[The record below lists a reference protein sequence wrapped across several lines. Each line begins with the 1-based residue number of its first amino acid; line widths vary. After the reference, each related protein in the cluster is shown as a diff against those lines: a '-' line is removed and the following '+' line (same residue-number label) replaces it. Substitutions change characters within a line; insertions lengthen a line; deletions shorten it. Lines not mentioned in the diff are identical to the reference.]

1 MIHDV
6 HSFSKL
12 KGVPLLWR
20 SKGVLPLLL
29 YSRDYRRKDIT
40 LVCVSLAAGGA
51 STLRERVLFIVSI
64 AALTYF
70 IKGVQ
75 LKRVPLGHL
84 GARG

>member
-1 MIHDV
+1 VDPFMIRDV

-40 LVCVSLAAGGA
+40 LVCVRLAALFRAPLSPCA
-51 STLRERVLFIVSI
+51 SRVWSDRCAKL
-64 AALTYF
+64 AH
-70 IKGVQ
+70 
-75 LKRVPLGHL
+75 R
-84 GARG
+84 AR